1 MGREVDGRRI
11 FPPHTTRAAANFTIT
26 NQAPNWDF
34 IRHLTLIEPFEPTW
48 GKWKW
53 IHFASDV
60 RKYELGCVVC
70 ALAIGGDGQQVVS
83 SRCRLNP
90 LISALL
96 EAWFPQR
103 ANGKQ
108 KASKVLS
115 DTTVARQ
122 LKCSQ
127 LFVGDDIIAS
137 DQDYVT
143 LSGILERRGTSLDFA
158 LNFGHLPPLLNHIP
172 TFSPPP

>member
-1 MGREVDGRRI
+1 MAGESS
-11 FPPHTTRAAANFTIT
+11 PPTRAVANFTIT
-26 NQAPNWDF
+26 NQASNWDF
-34 IRHLTLIEPFEPTW
+34 IRHLTLTEPFEPTW

-60 RKYELGCVVC
+60 CKYELGCVVC
-70 ALAIGGDGQQVVS
+70 AFAIGGEEQQVVA

-96 EAWFPQR
+96 EAWLPQR

-108 KASKVLS
+108 KVCKVLS
-115 DTTVARQ
+115 DTAVAHQ

-143 LSGILERRGTSLDFA
+143 LSRRLERRGTRLDFA
-158 LNFGHLPPLLNHIP
+158 LNFGHEPPLLNHIP
-172 TFSPPP
+172 TFFPPP